1 MSRVS
6 HRTGLLFLNVAWV
19 VTTGMALYYI
29 RTRRIQQHREWMI
42 RSYIVTFAFVT
53 YRLGE
58 TILRQ
63 WITLPETA
71 DADDIAI
78 LMAWACWAVPL
89 LFAEPLIQLQSMRRP
104 R

>member
-19 VTTGMALYYI
+19 VTTGTALYYI

-42 RSYIVTFAFVT
+42 RSYIVNFAFVT